1 MSTIKKNVADGDA
14 TVTDVYKLGKGAE
27 NISAF
32 GAGSI
37 FSISGIKK
45 DADNA
50 IAPLIAAM
58 FDLGIRGED
67 WKSKRGFATTAAM
80 IAEIGEDNA
89 TQHTL
94 EYQERLAW
102 YGKACYDPEEQ
113 IIVDAPTLKKTDF
126 ETEGEFL
133 IAGKERKRLQDRPA
147 TKMKNLA
154 KRFDTLAKRN
164 GEIEV
169 VAKKGADNKKKTALE
184 QLGQQIQNAIA
195 IIQSDK
201 PMPDSAKRDDMAS
214 QLLSF
219 QRVHKLPTTK

>member
-1 MSTIKKNVADGDA
+1 MSTIKKNVANGAA
-14 TVTDVYKLGKGAE
+14 TVTDVNELGKGAE

-32 GAGSI
+32 EAGAI
-37 FSISGIKK
+37 YSISSVET
-45 DADNA
+45 DADDT

-58 FDLGIRGED
+58 FDLGIRGAD
-67 WKSKRGFATTAAM
+67 WLAKRGFTTTAAM
-80 IAEIGEDNA
+80 IAAIGEDAA

-102 YGKACYDPEEQ
+102 YGKACFTPAEQ
-113 IIVDAPTLKKTDF
+113 AIIDVPAPKKTDF
-126 ETEGEFL
+126 ETNGEYL
-133 IAGKERKRLQDRPA
+133 DAKETRNNLNSKPA
-147 TKMKNLA
+147 WKMKLLA
-154 KRFDTLAKRN
+154 GRFNTLAKRK
-164 GEIEV
+164 GEIE
-169 VAKKGADNKKKTALE
+169 ATNKKGADNKKKTALE

-201 PMPDSAKRDDMAS
+201 PMPDSANRDDMAS

>member
-1 MSTIKKNVADGDA
+1 MSTIKTEAAPTMTKVE
-14 TVTDVYKLGKGAE
+14 TLGKGAE

-32 GAGSI
+32 EAGAI
-37 FSISGIKK
+37 YSISNIETG
-45 DADNA
+45 ADDT
-50 IAPLIAAM
+50 IIPLIASM
-58 FDLGIRGED
+58 FELGIRGED
-67 WKSKRGFATTAAM
+67 WKAKRGFATTAAM
-80 IAEIGEDNA
+80 IAAIGQAEVD
-89 TQHTL
+89 QHTL

-102 YGKACYDPEEQ
+102 YGKACFTPEEQ
-113 IIVDAPTLKKTDF
+113 TIVDAPAPKKTDF
-126 ETEGEFL
+126 DTKGEYLEAKETRDNL
-133 IAGKERKRLQDRPA
+133 NSKPA
-147 TKMKNLA
+147 WKMKLLS

-169 VAKKGADNKKKTALE
+169 TSKKGADNKKKTALE